1 MEKTRN
7 KLPERLL
14 SLRKEANLT
23 QKELA
28 DKLQLNSVTYL
39 YYEKG
44 QREPP
49 IDLLI
54 TFAEF
59 YSVTVDYLIGKTE
72 Y

>member
-39 YYEKG
+39 HYEKG

-54 TFAEF
+54 TFAKF